1 MALNSKPLDKVRP
14 TVPVAEA
21 APVGGKLRQAR
32 LTKQERVTFEM
43 DSELHTQMK
52 LAAIKRRMSVRDFI
66 AEAVKDYL
74 AKVES

>member
-14 TVPVAEA
+14 SVPVAEA
-21 APVGGKLRQAR
+21 APVRGKLRQAR

-43 DSELHTQMK
+43 DSALHTEMK
-52 LAAIKRRMSVRDFI
+52 LEAIKRRMSVRDLI

-74 AKVES
+74 AKGEA